1 MKRNIKDNL
10 CHTALL
16 LSVGLPC
23 GIHAKELPDK
33 PNILIFIADDL
44 GWEEVGA
51 YGHQVVKTPNI
62 DWLARNGL
70 RFDNF
75 FLTASSSSPSRSSIL
90 TGMYPSSTRAQ
101 NLHDKLPP
109 QVTLFPDCL
118 KENGYYTMLVG
129 KNHGTN
135 SPEIEKRFSYLKS
148 VGKPWKMG
156 GLWKEALRQRPKDKP
171 FFMFAAS
178 LDPHRPYKQ
187 GTYDEPY
194 KPSEVTIPP
203 YLPDSPEMRE
213 DIADYYN
220 EVTRFD
226 THIGEVINLLR
237 EEKVL
242 DNTVIIVMT
251 DNGRPFAQC
260 KTRVNAQGIKSPFI
274 VYGPKIIQKGG
285 ITRSLASAVD
295 IAPTLLEVAGV
306 NRSPGLQGISLL
318 PILNNPNTVIREFAF
333 AEHNWHAFKAYER
346 AVITKD
352 FIYIKNWLPHLSN
365 PVVGDAMRTP
375 AYLRMLEDF
384 EKGILAE
391 IYQDCFIAPRA
402 EEELFALTKDI
413 HCLNNLAD
421 KRRMKDE
428 LFRMR
433 LVLKVWQES
442 VGDIF
447 SGEENIKQDDGRFA
461 RPLGRS
467 NVRTR

>member
-1 MKRNIKDNL
+1 MKKKL
-10 CHTALL
+10 LYTTLL
-16 LSVGLPC
+16 LNIGCPYKLRAEVV
-23 GIHAKELPDK
+23 PDK

-51 YGHQVVKTPNI
+51 YGHPVVKTPNI

-109 QVTLFPDCL
+109 QAVLFSDCL
-118 KENGYYTMLVG
+118 RESGYYTMLVG

-156 GLWKEALRQRPKDKP
+156 ELWKEALRQRPQDKP

-187 GTYDEPY
+187 GTYEKTY
-194 KPSEVTIPP
+194 EPSEVVIPP

-213 DIADYYN
+213 DMADYYD

-226 THIGEVINLLR
+226 THIGEVLEVLR
-237 EEKVL
+237 EEKEL
-242 DNTVIIVMT
+242 DNTIIIVMT

-260 KTRVNAQGIKSPFI
+260 KTRVNVQGVKSPFI
-274 VYGPKIIQKGG
+274 VFHPNLVQKGSA
-285 ITRSLASAVD
+285 TKSLASAVD
-295 IAPTLLEVAGV
+295 IAPTLLEIAGV
-306 NRSPGLQGISLL
+306 RLSPGLQGISLL
-318 PILNNPNTVIREFAF
+318 PILKNKDIEVRKYAF

-352 FIYIKNWLPHLSN
+352 LLYIKNWLPHLSN
-365 PVVGDAMRTP
+365 PVVGDAMRTS
-375 AYLRMLEDF
+375 AYALMLEDF
-384 EKGILAE
+384 EKGKLAE
-391 IYQDCFIAPRA
+391 VYQDCFIAPRSG
-402 EEELFALTKDI
+402 EELYEIKKDI
-413 HCLNNLAD
+413 HCLKNVAGKKNMQEDLS
-421 KRRMKDE
+421 
-428 LFRMR
+428 R
-433 LVLKVWQES
+433 LRLILEIWQES

-447 SGEENIKQDDGRFA
+447 PGEELLKRDDGRFS
-461 RPLGRS
+461 RPLGK
-467 NVRTR
+467 